1 MIHRGRRGERGETLI
16 EILATII
23 IMGSAII
30 AIVAG
35 IAVAVNS
42 SDEHKKY
49 VTVDTVLRD
58 YAEAVAASNYN
69 TASCAVPN
77 NISYTAPSGYQV
89 SAIVISCY
97 DGTSGDPSSGSPAQF
112 TAGGNPAGGAVRLM
126 LEAHSTDNRSSR
138 KIEMVKAKD
147 YERPS

>member
-58 YAEAVAASNYN
+58 YAEAVAA
-69 TASCAVPN
+69 
-77 NISYTAPSGYQV
+77 
-89 SAIVISCY
+89 
-97 DGTSGDPSSGSPAQF
+97 
-112 TAGGNPAGGAVRLM
+112 
-126 LEAHSTDNRSSR
+126 
-138 KIEMVKAKD
+138 
-147 YERPS
+147 